1 MTPELRI
8 FAYGTLKRG
17 FSNNDAYCAGV
28 LRTCPAWLRGRLF
41 KLSSEIPAMTVPDED
56 ILAYG
61 TAGVAADIEAQ
72 GKFESFLKSRRSVG
86 PGSSVASSWGKVRGE
101 LLTFNDP
108 ETRLPFLDSLEEFQ
122 PGCPSTYI
130 RALVFITLPGGS
142 QTSAWTYIAGFDPKG
157 LEEYAKESWDHSPC
171 HTRFKNGRG

>member
-1 MTPELRI
+1 MTPELRV

-17 FSNNDAYCAGV
+17 FPNHDAYCAGV
-28 LRTCPAWLRGRLF
+28 LRTSPAWLQGKLF
-41 KLSSEIPAMTVPDED
+41 KLSSEIPAMTLPDED

-61 TAGVAADIEAQ
+61 TAGVAADIETQ
-72 GKFESFLKSRRSVG
+72 EKFESFLKSRQSGG
-86 PGSSVASSWGKVRGE
+86 PGSSGAYSWGKVRGE
-101 LLTFNDP
+101 LLIFNDP
-108 ETRLPFLDSLEEFQ
+108 ETRLPLLDSFEEFQ

-157 LEEYAKESWDHSPC
+157 LEEYAKESWRHSPS
-171 HTRFKNGRG
+171 HTKIKTGRG